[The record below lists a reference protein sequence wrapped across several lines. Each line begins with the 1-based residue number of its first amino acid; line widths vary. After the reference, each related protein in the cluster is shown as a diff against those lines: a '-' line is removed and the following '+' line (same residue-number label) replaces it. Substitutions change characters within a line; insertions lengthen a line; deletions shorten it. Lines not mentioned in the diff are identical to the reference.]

1 MGESAVAFPPQVNV
15 EFSFSSP
22 GRCGILILQVLKN
35 QPEFIDHIE
44 SPPNVTL
51 N

>member
-1 MGESAVAFPPQVNV
+1 MWESAVFPPQVNV

-22 GRCGILILQVLKN
+22 GKCRILILQVPKN

-44 SPPNVTL
+44 SPPNITL